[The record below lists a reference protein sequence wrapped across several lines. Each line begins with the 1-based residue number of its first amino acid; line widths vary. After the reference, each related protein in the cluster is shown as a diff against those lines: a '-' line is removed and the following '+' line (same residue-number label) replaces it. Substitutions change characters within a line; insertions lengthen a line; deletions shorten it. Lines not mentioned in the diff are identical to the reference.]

1 MTLAYRRSLLLLMLV
16 AAAVLAAGMGFRDPW
31 PADEPRFALIARD
44 MALSGNWLIPYI
56 GGVPYPDKPPVFFW
70 LIGLVYLLTGSLRV
84 AFLMPGF
91 LAGIGILLLVTDL
104 ARRLWDEKA
113 ALWTGATLLAMLQF
127 PLQAKSAQIDIVLCF
142 FTTLGLYGFL
152 RHLLLGPDWRWYT
165 AGGLAAGL
173 GVITKGVGFLPYLV
187 FVPWLLAWYRK
198 WTLPSLGGQA
208 WRWTLAPLASLAV
221 IGAWLIPMLLVT
233 AGSGDPALTVY
244 RDNILFHQ
252 TVTRYAD
259 PWGHIKPFWYLFTN
273 AVPWLWLP
281 VTALLPWLVPAWW
294 RDIRERQAPVL
305 VLGGWALL
313 VLLFFSMSDG
323 KRSVYILPAA
333 PAVALIAG
341 WHADT
346 ILRRVGP
353 RRVLAGVAGLLATLL
368 VGAGAWLGLRPGV
381 ALEWSSDPQA
391 AASVAASLLVVGAA
405 MLIALLATRRARLP
419 IGFAIA
425 MATFWI
431 GISLAVAP
439 SIDPVRSG
447 SALIDRVRANVPE
460 AVDLGFAAWPEQFL
474 LQWDQPVTHF
484 GYRRRDTAG
493 QIRDALS
500 WLAASDARRL
510 LVQADILPDCLDS
523 GGVVDVGTAHRRHW
537 VIVDRSA
544 LVDDCPPALL
554 PQPEIV
560 YRYEPPE
567 R

>member
-1 MTLAYRRSLLLLMLV
+1 MTPAYWRSLLLMLLV
-16 AAAVLAAGMGFRDPW
+16 AAAVLAAGMGLRDPW

-70 LIGLVYLLTGSLRV
+70 LIGLAYLLTGSFRV
-84 AFLMPGF
+84 AFLLPGF

-104 ARRLWDEKA
+104 ARRLRDEKT
-113 ALWTGATLLAMLQF
+113 ALWSGATLLVLLQF
-127 PLQAKSAQIDIVLCF
+127 PLQAKSAQIDVVLCF

-165 AGGLAAGL
+165 VGGLAAGL

-187 FVPWLLAWYRK
+187 LVPWLFARYRK
-198 WTLPSLGGQA
+198 WALPSLGGQA
-208 WRWTLAPLASLAV
+208 WRWSLAPLASLAV
-221 IGAWLIPMLLVT
+221 IAAWLVPMLLLT
-233 AGSGDPALTVY
+233 SGSNDPALAAY
-244 RDNILFHQ
+244 RDNILFRQ
-252 TVTRYAD
+252 TVTRYVD

-294 RDIRERQAPVL
+294 RDIRARQAPVL

-323 KRSVYILPAA
+323 KRSVYIFPAA
-333 PAVALIAG
+333 PAVALLAG
-341 WHADT
+341 WHADA
-346 ILRRVGP
+346 LFRRVGP
-353 RRVLAGVAGLLATLL
+353 RRVLAGVAAVLAILLA
-368 VGAGAWLGLRPGV
+368 GAGAWVLFRPGA
-381 ALEWSSDPQA
+381 ALDWSSDPRVTV
-391 AASVAASLLVVGAA
+391 SVAVSLLVVGVA
-405 MLIALLATRRARLP
+405 MLAALLATRRARLP
-419 IGFAIA
+419 IGYAIA
-425 MATFWI
+425 MATFWL

-460 AVDLGFAAWPEQFL
+460 GVDLGFAAWPEQFL

-510 LVQADILPDCLDS
+510 LVEADLLPGCLDPR
-523 GGVVDVGTAHRRHW
+523 GLIDIGMAHRRNW
-537 VIVDRSA
+537 TIVEPGA
-544 LVDDCPPALL
+544 VVDDCSPLLL

>member
-1 MTLAYRRSLLLLMLV
+1 MTPAYWRSLLLMLLV
-16 AAAVLAAGMGFRDPW
+16 AAAVLAAGMGLRDPW

-70 LIGLVYLLTGSLRV
+70 LIGLAYLLTGSLRV
-84 AFLMPGF
+84 AFLLPGF

-104 ARRLWDEKA
+104 ARRLRDEKT
-113 ALWTGATLLAMLQF
+113 ALWSGATLLVLLQF
-127 PLQAKSAQIDIVLCF
+127 PLQAKSAQIDVVLCF
-142 FTTLGLYGFL
+142 FTTLGLYGFV

-165 AGGLAAGL
+165 VGGLAAGL

-187 FVPWLLAWYRK
+187 LVPWLFARYRK
-198 WTLPSLGGQA
+198 WALPSLGGPA
-208 WRWTLAPLASLAV
+208 WRWSLAPLASLAV
-221 IGAWLIPMLLVT
+221 IAAWLVPMLLLT
-233 AGSGDPALTVY
+233 SGSDDPALAAY
-244 RDNILFHQ
+244 RDNILFRQ

-294 RDIRERQAPVL
+294 RDIRARQAPVL

-323 KRSVYILPAA
+323 KRSVYIFPAA
-333 PAVALIAG
+333 PAVALLAG
-341 WHADT
+341 WHADA
-346 ILRRVGP
+346 LFRRIGP
-353 RRVLAGVAGLLATLL
+353 RRVLAGVAAVLAILLAC
-368 VGAGAWLGLRPGV
+368 AGAWVLFHPGV
-381 ALEWSSDPQA
+381 ALDWSSDPRVTVSFA
-391 AASVAASLLVVGAA
+391 VSLLVVGVA
-405 MLIALLATRRARLP
+405 MLAALLATRRARLP
-419 IGFAIA
+419 IGYAIA
-425 MATFWI
+425 MATFWL

-460 AVDLGFAAWPEQFL
+460 GVDLGFAAWPEQFL
-474 LQWDQPVTHF
+474 LQWDRPVTHF
-484 GYRRRDTAG
+484 GYRRRDTDG

-500 WLAASDARRL
+500 WLDGSDARRL
-510 LVQADILPDCLDS
+510 LVQADILPGCMDS
-523 GGVVDVGTAHRRHW
+523 GGVVDVGAAHRREW

-560 YRYEPPE
+560 YRYEPPVH
-567 R
+567 

>member
-1 MTLAYRRSLLLLMLV
+1 MTPAYWRSLLLMLLV
-16 AAAVLAAGMGFRDPW
+16 AAAVLAAGMGLRDPW

-70 LIGLVYLLTGSLRV
+70 LIGLAYLLTGSLRV
-84 AFLMPGF
+84 AFLLPGF

-104 ARRLWDEKA
+104 ARRLRDEKT
-113 ALWTGATLLAMLQF
+113 ALWSGATLLVLLQF
-127 PLQAKSAQIDIVLCF
+127 PLQAKSAQIDVVLCF

-165 AGGLAAGL
+165 VGGLAAGL

-187 FVPWLLAWYRK
+187 LVPWLFARYRK
-198 WTLPSLGGQA
+198 WALPSLGGPA
-208 WRWTLAPLASLAV
+208 WRWSLAPLASLAV
-221 IGAWLIPMLLVT
+221 IAAWLVPMLLLT
-233 AGSGDPALTVY
+233 SGSDDPALAAY
-244 RDNILFHQ
+244 RDNILFRQ
-252 TVTRYAD
+252 TVTRYVD

-294 RDIRERQAPVL
+294 RDIRARQAPVL

-323 KRSVYILPAA
+323 KRSVYIFPAA
-333 PAVALIAG
+333 PAVALLAG
-341 WHADT
+341 WHADA
-346 ILRRVGP
+346 LFRRVGP
-353 RRVLAGVAGLLATLL
+353 RRVLAGVAAVLAILLA
-368 VGAGAWLGLRPGV
+368 GAGAWVLFRPGA
-381 ALEWSSDPQA
+381 ALDWSSDPRVTV
-391 AASVAASLLVVGAA
+391 SVAVSLLVVGVA
-405 MLIALLATRRARLP
+405 MLAALLATRRARLP
-419 IGFAIA
+419 IGYAIA
-425 MATFWI
+425 MATFWL

-460 AVDLGFAAWPEQFL
+460 GVDLGFAAWPEQFL

-510 LVQADILPDCLDS
+510 LVEADLLPGCLDPR
-523 GGVVDVGTAHRRHW
+523 GLIDIGVAHRRNW
-537 VIVDRSA
+537 AIVEPGA
-544 LVDDCPPALL
+544 LVDDCPPVLL